1 MEQKLNY
8 IIILLITLNLTN
20 IDLREKLSQLKVKV
34 RNLENW
40 AATHLKSIKQE
51 KNS

>member
-8 IIILLITLNLTN
+8 IILLLITLNLTN
-20 IDLREKLSQLKVKV
+20 IDFREKLSQLKVKV

-40 AATHLKSIKQE
+40 AATHFKSFKQE
-51 KNS
+51 KP